1 MLIPEYKAASAD
13 VKTELTQLNELDQYK
28 KLRTATT
35 DKVIAILFSAD
46 WDEASKVLKE
56 MVEERVK

>member
-1 MLIPEYKAASAD
+1 MLIPEYKAAQA
-13 VKTELTQLNELDQYK
+13 TESQACFTQLGEIDQYK

-35 DKVIAILFSAD
+35 DKVIAVLFTAE

-56 MVEERVK
+56 MV